1 MSLSDEKLRFLNILM
16 PAINDLL
23 ISTKNLKR
31 IVNDPMCEVEV
42 FIRDQILINKTTFS
56 ISKFKFSIEKL
67 HPHAINRLLTHF
79 DVMNLPISRIY
90 KRAQIN
96 PLMLN
101 EVELEYHTLILND
114 DINTFS
120 DFLLY

>member
-1 MSLSDEKLRFLNILM
+1 MSLSDEKRRFLNILM

-42 FIRDQILINKTTFS
+42 FIRDQILINK
-56 ISKFKFSIEKL
+56 
-67 HPHAINRLLTHF
+67 
-79 DVMNLPISRIY
+79 
-90 KRAQIN
+90 
-96 PLMLN
+96 
-101 EVELEYHTLILND
+101 
-114 DINTFS
+114 NTFS